1 VETRLR
7 KSKKPF
13 YFDTSEYLISIGRE
27 TAANLSELLE
37 SLRRCPADSVF
48 QHTFRTLQDSAS
60 RNADEPSR
68 KTLVTSLVFSAGAEP
83 HPFPGRHYKFR
94 QKDYRKTVDELRAAR
109 DSLSF
114 MAVLV

>member
-1 VETRLR
+1 LR

-27 TAANLSELLE
+27 TAANLFELLE

-68 KTLVTSLVFSAGAEP
+68 KTLVTSVSYSQQELSRTPSLGGITSLDKRIT
-83 HPFPGRHYKFR
+83 GRPL
-94 QKDYRKTVDELRAAR
+94 TN
-109 DSLSF
+109 
-114 MAVLV
+114 